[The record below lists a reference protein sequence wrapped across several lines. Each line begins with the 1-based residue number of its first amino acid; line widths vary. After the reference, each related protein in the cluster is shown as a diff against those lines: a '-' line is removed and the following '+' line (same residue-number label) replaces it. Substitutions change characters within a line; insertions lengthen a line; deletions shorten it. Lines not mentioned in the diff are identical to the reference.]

1 MELPQRLKPHSSKP
15 MNARLKACSTLRARF
30 PLLVTRYPITLVT
43 FSARVVAKSLTSLRE
58 HDLIRIGRAAG
69 ALVPERAWLQSLGRI
84 LCRCGARLHQTVQDV
99 LLRAD
104 NLKKVFRSGNSDLVL
119 FESLS
124 LDVQTGE
131 MLAIVG
137 ESGTGKSTLLHI
149 LGALDRASEGDVYF
163 AQVRLGS
170 LSEEN
175 AAEFRSREL
184 GFVWQFHYLLPE
196 FTAWENV
203 AMPLLMR
210 GMRRREA
217 EQESLHWLQEVGLQD
232 RASHRSG
239 ELSGG
244 EQQRVALA
252 RALITRPKVL
262 MADEPTGDLD
272 NRTAETVFNLIA
284 RLHRDYR
291 LTSLIVT
298 HNLGFAR
305 HCDRVLRL
313 ERGRVVEVSP
323 QSLSA

>member
-1 MELPQRLKPHSSKP
+1 M
-15 MNARLKACSTLRARF
+15 
-30 PLLVTRYPITLVT
+30 
-43 FSARVVAKSLTSLRE
+43 
-58 HDLIRIGRAAG
+58 
-69 ALVPERAWLQSLGRI
+69 
-84 LCRCGARLHQTVQDV
+84 VQEG
-99 LLRAD
+99 LLRAE
-104 NLKKVFRSGNSDLVL
+104 NLKKVFRSGTSDLVL
-119 FESLS
+119 FENLS
-124 LDVQTGE
+124 FQAQTGE

-137 ESGTGKSTLLHI
+137 ESGAGKSTLLHI
-149 LGALDRASEGDVYF
+149 LGVLDRASQGDVYF
-163 AQVRLGS
+163 AQVNLGK
-170 LSEEN
+170 LSEEG

-196 FTAWENV
+196 FTAVENV

-210 GMRRREA
+210 GTGRREA
-217 EQESLHWLQEVGLQD
+217 EQQSLHWLQEVGLTD

-252 RALITRPKVL
+252 RALVTRPKLL

-272 NRTAETVFNLIA
+272 NRTAEAVFNLIA

-305 HCDRVLRL
+305 QCDRVLRL
-313 ERGRVVEVSP
+313 ERGRMVEVSP
-323 QSLSA
+323 ESLPA